1 VTCLGGVEVGGF
13 EIYGAPECSVAGWSF
28 SVVNDMECFRIDE
41 SGYTGFDLLN
51 VDQPFQGAAAI
62 AISDDDAARLIK
74 EHFPKLQAAE
84 LKYSSI
90 TRKTSNHPRILAL
103 HRDVLLG
110 YKCVTYVCDKR
121 FLLLLMFLDY
131 AVEPF
136 YFERGL
142 NFYEDGQNYSLA
154 SLLYAAGP
162 TLFGRAQFDTLQV
175 AFQRAMKEKSME
187 SLVDLVDAARKTNW
201 QQLPE
206 ALGPLARYAAPECLS
221 AIATPG
227 VSTDAA
233 FVVLQSLIS
242 RMEEMASGPYSVEHD
257 RSKNL
262 LTYHDLLQRYINHDQ
277 EIEFRQ
283 SEIARIKFPLK
294 LKSVT
299 QVDSKSSPAVQLAD
313 VLIGATMEA
322 AKIITGHRE
331 VGLNAE
337 AVMSA
342 YAEDQLIHLLPSVDF
357 EAQKRFRS
365 GTQADEVI
373 DYFGHHFIAPTP
385 RS

>member
-1 VTCLGGVEVGGF
+1 
-13 EIYGAPECSVAGWSF
+13 
-28 SVVNDMECFRIDE
+28 MECFRIDE

-51 VDQPFQGAAAI
+51 AEQPFQGATAI

-74 EHFPKLQAAE
+74 QHFPKLQATE
-84 LKYSSI
+84 LKYSSL
-90 TRKTSNHPRILAL
+90 TRRPSNHPRILAMQ
-103 HRDVLLG
+103 RDVLAG

-136 YFERGL
+136 YCERGL

-162 TLFGRAQFDTLQV
+162 TLFGRAPFDALQA
-175 AFQRAMKEKSME
+175 AFQRAVREKTTE
-187 SLVDLVDAARKTNW
+187 SLTDLVDAARTTNW

-206 ALGPLARYAAPECLS
+206 ALGPLAQYAAPECLS

-262 LTYHDLLQRYINHDQ
+262 LAYHDLLHRYINHR
-277 EIEFRQ
+277 EAVEFRQ
-283 SEIARIKFPLK
+283 SEIARLKFPLK

-299 QVDSKSSPAVQLAD
+299 QVDSKSSSAVQLAD
-313 VLIGATMEA
+313 VLIGATIEA
-322 AKIITGHRE
+322 AKTLTGHRE
-331 VGLNAE
+331 PGLDAE
-337 AVMSA
+337 AVLAA
-342 YAEDQLIHLLPSVDF
+342 YAHDQFIHLVPSIDF
-357 EAQKRFRS
+357 EAQKRFRV
-365 GTQADEVI
+365 GTQANQAI
-373 DYFGHHFIAPTP
+373 DYFWRHLHGPS
-385 RS
+385 RR

>member
-1 VTCLGGVEVGGF
+1 
-13 EIYGAPECSVAGWSF
+13 
-28 SVVNDMECFRIDE
+28 MECFRIDE

-51 VDQPFQGAAAI
+51 TDQPFQGATAI

-74 EHFPKLQAAE
+74 HHFPRLQASE
-84 LKYSSI
+84 LKYSSL
-90 TRKTSNHPRILAL
+90 TRRASNHPRILAL
-103 HRDVLLG
+103 QRDVLAG
-110 YKCVTYVCDKR
+110 FKCVTYVCDKR

-154 SLLYAAGP
+154 SLLYTAGP
-162 TLFGRAQFDTLQV
+162 TLLGRAPFDALQE
-175 AFQRAMKEKSME
+175 AFQRAMREKSEE
-187 SLVDLVDAARKTNW
+187 SLGDLVDAARRSNW
-201 QQLPE
+201 QKLPE
-206 ALGPLARYAAPECLS
+206 ALGPLAQYAAPECLS

-242 RMEEMASGPYSVEHD
+242 RMEEMATGPYSVEHD

-262 LTYHDLLQRYINHDQ
+262 LAYHTLLLRYINHR
-277 EIEFRQ
+277 EEVEFRQ

-299 QVDSKSSPAVQLAD
+299 QADSKSSPAIQVAD
-313 VLIGATMEA
+313 VLIGATIEA
-322 AKIITGHRE
+322 AKILAGRRKP
-331 VGLNAE
+331 GLDAE
-337 AVMSA
+337 TVLAA
-342 YAEDQLIHLLPSVDF
+342 YAQDQFIHLVPSVDF
-357 EAQKRFRS
+357 EAQKRFRA
-365 GTQADEVI
+365 GTQANEAI
-373 DYFGHHFIAPTP
+373 DYFGRHFHDPGKH
-385 RS
+385 

>member
-1 VTCLGGVEVGGF
+1 
-13 EIYGAPECSVAGWSF
+13 
-28 SVVNDMECFRIDE
+28 MECFRIDE

-51 VDQPFQGAAAI
+51 AEQPFQGATAI

-74 EHFPKLQAAE
+74 QHFPKLQATE
-84 LKYSSI
+84 LKYSSL
-90 TRKTSNHPRILAL
+90 TRRASNHPRLLAL
-103 HRDVLLG
+103 QRDVLAG

-154 SLLYAAGP
+154 SLLYTAGP
-162 TLFGRAQFDTLQV
+162 TLFGRAPFDALQT
-175 AFQRAMKEKSME
+175 AFQRAVKEKSTE
-187 SLVDLVDAARKTNW
+187 SLAALVDAARKTNW

-206 ALGPLARYAAPECLS
+206 ALGPLAQYAAPECLS
-221 AIATPG
+221 AIATSG

-242 RMEEMASGPYSVEHD
+242 RMEEMASGPYAVEHD

-262 LTYHDLLQRYINHDQ
+262 LTYHDLLQRYINHR
-277 EIEFRQ
+277 EEVEFRA

-313 VLIGATMEA
+313 VLIGAAIEA
-322 AKIITGHRE
+322 AKTITGHRLA
-331 VGLNAE
+331 GLDAE
-337 AVMSA
+337 AVLAA
-342 YAEDQLIHLLPSVDF
+342 YAQDQFIHLVPSVDF
-357 EAQKRFRS
+357 EAQKRFRA
-365 GTQADEVI
+365 GTQANEVI
-373 DYFGHHFIAPTP
+373 DYFGRQFRDP
-385 RS
+385 S